1 MACSNKRTAELSKI
15 GCLDDIVRVV
25 ETSAVVNHAQLV
37 GTQDGQV
44 LVPTYDW
51 ANFFDKP
58 FRQKA
63 LSWIKS
69 MHHLTFSKDLP
80 GTAFVKDSVTS
91 PEREV
96 NLLQDRS
103 WTPTS
108 SDFSLHHCSTGP
120 STRATPILVRQDSRV
135 LPSRLSVSRC
145 EAGRAKHTSTT

>member
-37 GTQDGQV
+37 GTQDGRV

-51 ANFFDKP
+51 AKFFDKP

-63 LSWIKS
+63 LSGIKS

-103 WTPTS
+103 WIPTS
-108 SDFSLHHCSTGP
+108 SDLHSIIAPPGLP
-120 STRATPILVRQDSRV
+120 LEQRQYLFDKNREFC
-135 LPSRLSVSRC
+135 PPDC
-145 EAGRAKHTSTT
+145 